1 MLVLAVTWVANAG
14 RETEAVKLFQEL
26 AAESRKEPGC
36 LMFLAH
42 QHRTEPAKFLV
53 YEQFK
58 DEAALEAHRATA
70 HFIKYAK
77 GELPKVAVRVEG
89 HQYSQI

>member
-14 RETEAVKLFQEL
+14 RETEAVRLFQEL
-26 AAESRKEPGC
+26 AAETRKEPGC

-42 QHRTEPAKFLV
+42 QHRAEPAKFLI

-58 DEAALEAHRATA
+58 DEAALDAHRATT
-70 HFIKYAK
+70 HFIKYVK
-77 GELPKVAVRVEG
+77 GDLLKVAVRVDG
-89 HQYSQI
+89 QQYSQI